1 MKIILFIIYFII
13 AASYSFISFAAPST
27 NQNATGASRLST
39 NKHSYAQ
46 IEETPIS
53 SSQAETKAKLNS
65 SCLYGTPGCWISIA
79 PYLGIDSRALVLIPF
94 YNQDAQILLQWQKL
108 ENISKIG
115 PPPPLLEISG
125 IFSLQPAANLVN
137 DQLRD
142 WVFNQNNAELD
153 FSSHIRW
160 ITGFIDF
167 TSNQTVNANQ
177 LASRPYVYLD
187 RAFITVGDLNTLP
200 LYLTLGKR
208 FVPFG
213 QYYSYMIN
221 GSIAQS
227 LGKIKENSLLI
238 GYQHPG
244 DKGPYLSIFSFN
256 TSKLMYGST
265 IGYTSTGTSYTADI
279 GMDWIQN
286 MVEAQALQSVLPN
299 FRKTQMPGMD
309 YHARIGIK
317 NIYFITEY
325 TQALHPF
332 NPSALNYNFH
342 GALPAAFNLEA
353 AYEFTAF
360 NNKPS
365 SLAAGYGATKQSAA
379 LGLPAKRYT
388 VTYNISPWK
397 NIIMSVQY
405 QHNVNYAQISS
416 AGNFN
421 SLPGPANNTIAGKLT
436 FYF

>member
-1 MKIILFIIYFII
+1 MKIIFLIYFIVL
-13 AASYSFISFAAPST
+13 ANYSVISFAAPST
-27 NQNATGASRLST
+27 NQNAAGASRLST
-39 NKHSYAQ
+39 DKHSYTQ
-46 IEETPIS
+46 IEEAPPS
-53 SSQAETKAKLNS
+53 SRQGETQAKLNP
-65 SCLYGTPGCWISIA
+65 SCLYGTHACWVSVA
-79 PYLGIDSRALVLIPF
+79 PYLGIDTRALVLIPF
-94 YNQDAQILLQWQKL
+94 YNQDAQLLLQWQKL
-108 ENISKIG
+108 ENISKVG
-115 PPPPLLEISG
+115 LPPPLLEISG
-125 IFSLQPAANLVN
+125 IFSLQPSATIGNN
-137 DQLRD
+137 QLQD
-142 WVFNQNNAELD
+142 WIFNQNNAELD
-153 FSSHIRW
+153 FSSHIQW

-177 LASRPYVYLD
+177 VASRPNVYLD
-187 RAFITVGDLNTLP
+187 RAFITIGDLNTLP
-200 LYLTLGKR
+200 LYVTLGKR

-213 QYYSYMIN
+213 QYYSYTMS

-265 IGYTSTGTSYTADI
+265 LGYTSTGTSYTADV

-286 MVEAQALQSVLPN
+286 MVESQALQTVLPN
-299 FRKTQMPGMD
+299 FHKTVMPGMD
-309 YHARIGIK
+309 YHARVGIK

-325 TQALHPF
+325 TQALRPF

-379 LGLPAKRYT
+379 LGLPVKRYT
-388 VTYNISPWK
+388 VTYNISPWR

-405 QHNVNYAQISS
+405 QHNINYPQITSV
-416 AGNFN
+416 GNPN